1 MVKRK
6 IGPHRTAVD
15 RAVEALATGPEH
27 AALVESCRA
36 LADELDQTLEFD
48 ERLWREYRFALK
60 ALMERA
66 SGDND
71 GDFRSELEAMRTEV
85 GDSSN
90 A

>member
-6 IGPHRTAVD
+6 TGQHRTAVD
-15 RAVEALATGPEH
+15 RTVEALATGPEH

-36 LADELDQTLEFD
+36 LADELDRAAEFD
-48 ERLWREYRFALK
+48 EHMWREYRFALK

-71 GDFRSELEAMRTEV
+71 GDFRSELEAMRTEM
-85 GDSSN
+85 GNPSN